1 MLIFFQVVVR
11 YLMVAALVLPGL
23 VRAAEAE
30 KRRMVFD
37 TTAQGAD
44 LKEAVNQLPVLVRLH
59 SGNFD
64 FSKAA
69 PDGSDLRFL
78 AADGKTPLRFHLE
91 SFDVANELGV
101 AWVQFPKIAANATSD
116 SLWVQWGDAKAAG
129 GADAKGTYEASQLM
143 VLHFSA
149 DGAVRDATARLGDT
163 SGSADSGLK
172 PLAAGAMGA
181 GASFQGGAGLTIA
194 ANPALSLR
202 LADGFTFS
210 TWVRPAALED
220 GGLLLIGPRSGGLAI
235 DLVAGVPIF
244 RIGAATVKA
253 PAALKPGVWQH
264 LAVTVA
270 AGQATIFVDGNAAGA
285 GAITPI
291 EVTGDLVV
299 GAGLRADLDEVALAN
314 VARSADYVRALSAS
328 QGAES
333 LMLAL
338 AEDDEEEAGASY
350 MAILLGAV
358 TIDGWV
364 VIGILMVMFV
374 VSVWV
379 MISKSISLRA
389 AQRANARF
397 LGLFRAQTSALLDP
411 ANSQVAALAA
421 DSSLLASSNYQLY
434 TAGLAE
440 IKTRLENL
448 DRLGKS
454 RVLSAAMLDAVRAS
468 LDATIVR
475 ANQRFNSGIVL
486 LTIAISGG
494 PFLGL
499 LGTVVGV
506 MITFAAIAASGDV
519 NVNSIAPGIAAALV
533 ATVAGLAVAIPAL
546 FGYNWLA
553 IQIKNVS
560 SDTQVFADELLTL
573 TAERWTD

>member
-1 MLIFFQVVVR
+1 MVRFVQVLTRSLFVMAML
-11 YLMVAALVLPGL
+11 LPSLGHAAD
-23 VRAAEAE
+23 AE
-30 KRRMVFD
+30 KRRLAFD

-44 LKEAVNQLPVLVRLH
+44 LKETVNQLPVLVRLH

-91 SFDVANELGV
+91 TFDLANELGV
-101 AWVQFPKIAANATSD
+101 AWVQMPKIEANATSD
-116 SLWVQWGDAKAAG
+116 SLWVQWGDTKAAG
-129 GADAKGTYEASQLM
+129 NADPKGTFDPSQLL

-149 DGAVRDATARLGDT
+149 DGIVRDATGRVSDAPATAG
-163 SGSADSGLK
+163 SGFK
-172 PLAAGAMGA
+172 PLAAGAIGA
-181 GASFQGGAGLTIA
+181 GASFQGGVGLTIA
-194 ANPALSLR
+194 SNPTLSLR

-210 TWVRPAALED
+210 AWIRPAALED
-220 GGLLLIGPRSGGLAI
+220 GSLFLAGSRPGGLAI
-235 DLVAGVPIF
+235 DLVSGVPTL

-253 PAALKPGVWQH
+253 SAALKPSVWQH

-270 AGQATIFVDGNAAGA
+270 VGQATLFVDGRAIGT
-285 GAITPI
+285 GKITPI
-291 EVTGDLVV
+291 EVAGDIVI

-314 VARSADYVRALSAS
+314 VARSNDYVRALAAS

-338 AEDDEEEAGASY
+338 ADEEEEASASY

-374 VSVWV
+374 ISVWV

-397 LGLFRAQTSALLDP
+397 LGLFRTQTAALLDP
-411 ANSQVAALAA
+411 ANGQVAVLAA
-421 DSSLLASSNYQLY
+421 DSALKASSNYQLY

-448 DRLGKS
+448 DRLGKP
-454 RVLSAAMLDAVRAS
+454 RVLSTVMLEAVRAS